1 MEKRIFG
8 RTGLSVVPMGFGT
21 MELRYIDQQQ
31 AAILLNT
38 AFDRGVN
45 YIDTSP
51 EYPRAEEYIGNTIA
65 HRRNE
70 FYLENH
76 RGIIEFSSQRIRIN
90 LSRGF
95 LELQGENLEIKA
107 LMPDEMKVLG
117 EIRSI
122 NYID

>member
-1 MEKRIFG
+1 MDKRKEIISKAMADFLEIPKDLVLDLPKI
-8 RTGLSVVPMGFGT
+8 TL
-21 MELRYIDQQQ
+21 
-31 AAILLNT
+31 
-38 AFDRGVN
+38 
-45 YIDTSP
+45 
-51 EYPRAEEYIGNTIA
+51 IG
-65 HRRNE
+65 RNE

-107 LMPDEMKVLG
+107 LMPDEMKVWG

-122 NYID
+122 KYID